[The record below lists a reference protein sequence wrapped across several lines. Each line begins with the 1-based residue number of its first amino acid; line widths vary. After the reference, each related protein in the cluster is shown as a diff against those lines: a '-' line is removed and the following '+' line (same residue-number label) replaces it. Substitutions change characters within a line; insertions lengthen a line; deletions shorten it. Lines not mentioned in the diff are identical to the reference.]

1 MNSNTVVNNDKIIDF
16 DFHEKYAWV
25 DALLEHHVKNDTNID
40 FDEKYA
46 WVDALLEHHA
56 LQEQRHYEEESLMDI
71 IEDDDDED
79 EAEEEDDED
88 DIDDIYSSLQHVDFT
103 AVGLGLVN
111 EEDTSG
117 LISELSEAQD
127 DELYQH
133 KRQKVD
139 NDLAMD
145 LCFDSDEDEDEDNDL
160 LDENDPLLPQ
170 CLFPEGRTY
179 EVDADEDII
188 IERLPSGN
196 TLVFNSDLFLSPP
209 PPLRA
214 QYTSYVGEN
223 GYIVY
228 NSKHGNQYY
237 DEDPVEEEDE
247 EEPDYSSMPEL
258 VCDNSSDDEDDEII
272 T

>member
-1 MNSNTVVNNDKIIDF
+1 
-16 DFHEKYAWV
+16 
-25 DALLEHHVKNDTNID
+25 
-40 FDEKYA
+40 
-46 WVDALLEHHA
+46 
-56 LQEQRHYEEESLMDI
+56 MDI
-71 IEDDDDED
+71 EDCEDEEDD
-79 EAEEEDDED
+79 EEDDED
-88 DIDDIYSSLQHVDFT
+88 DNYFSLRHVDLT
-103 AVGLGLVN
+103 AVGLGLVC
-111 EEDTSG
+111 EENTSD
-117 LISELSEAQD
+117 LILDLAEAQD

-145 LCFDSDEDEDEDNDL
+145 VCFDSDEDKDEDEDEDNDL

-170 CLFPEGRTY
+170 CLFPEGITY
-179 EVDADEDII
+179 EVDADGDII

-214 QYTSYVGEN
+214 QYTSCVGEN

-228 NSKHGNQYY
+228 NSKYGNQYY
-237 DEDPVEEEDE
+237 DEDPVEEEYEDE

-258 VCDNSSDDEDDEII
+258 LSDNSSDDEDDEII